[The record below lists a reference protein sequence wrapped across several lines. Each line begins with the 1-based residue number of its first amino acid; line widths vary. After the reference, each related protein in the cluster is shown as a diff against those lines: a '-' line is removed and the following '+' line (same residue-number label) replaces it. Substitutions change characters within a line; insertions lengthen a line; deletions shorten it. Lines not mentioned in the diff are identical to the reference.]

1 MSGLMLDD
9 VKISMQK
16 FGMPDYLVFVV
27 MLVIC
32 ALIGV
37 YFGFIEKKPHKK
49 GDEESD
55 YLVGGRQM
63 KVIPI
68 TMSLIARYVKV
79 AEYSKSFKNPPTSKV
94 QLFF

>member
-16 FGMPDYLVFVV
+16 FGMPDYLVFVM
-27 MLVIC
+27 MLVMC

-37 YFGFIEKKPHKK
+37 YFGFFEKKPAKTC
-49 GDEESD
+49 DEESD

-68 TMSLIARYVKV
+68 AMSLIARYVP
-79 AEYSKSFKNPPTSKV
+79 SNPNCKLKKKT
-94 QLFF
+94 FICT

>member
-1 MSGLMLDD
+1 MLDD

-16 FGMPDYLVFVV
+16 FGWPDYLVFVV

-37 YFGFIEKKPHKK
+37 YFGFIEKKPAKK
-49 GDEESD
+49 CDEESD

-63 KVIPI
+63 KVVPI
-68 TMSLIARYVKV
+68 VMSLIARYVCPKDCPV
-79 AEYSKSFKNPPTSKV
+79 SIPKKKFHFPFDVRAIYR
-94 QLFF
+94 

>member
-16 FGMPDYLVFVV
+16 FGMPDYLVFVM
-27 MLVIC
+27 MLVMC

-37 YFGFIEKKPHKK
+37 YFGFFEKKSPSKT

-55 YLVGGRQM
+55 YLVGGRRMQ
-63 KVIPI
+63 VVPI
-68 TMSLIARYVKV
+68 TMSLIAR
-79 AEYSKSFKNPPTSKV
+79 
-94 QLFF
+94 